1 MDVKGQETVCTVP
14 ISLIDDFA
22 EHPFQ
27 VRDDE
32 DMERLIQSIDN
43 NGVLNPVILRKNGE
57 RYELIAGHR
66 RKHACLRLGI
76 SSIPAIV
83 RELSRDEAVVEMVD
97 SNLQREHI
105 LPSEKAYAYKMKMD
119 AMKRKAGRPKENSTP
134 MVSNLRTDEI
144 IGEESGES
152 REQVRRYIRL
162 TELIP
167 ELLTM
172 VDEEKI
178 AFRPAVEL
186 SYLTRDEQTDLLE
199 TIESEDCTPSLAQA
213 IRMKNLSKVG
223 KLDMD
228 TIFAIMTEQK
238 PNQKEKIKIPIPALG
253 DYDMDELET
262 RVLQRYIVDLSQ
274 NGNTRTGKGLA
285 PNSVNAVV
293 LVLHASLTMAYAL
306 GLTKAV
312 HVDKIKRP
320 TVREKPVESFTTE
333 EQKLIEQA
341 VLSDRRPKMFGVVL
355 CAYIRGCELAS
366 FWLLNG
372 ATSTSR
378 KRSFM

>member
-1 MDVKGQETVCTVP
+1 MDVKSQETVCTVP

-32 DMERLIQSIDN
+32 DMERLIQSIEN
-43 NGVLNPVILRKNGE
+43 NGVLTPVILRKNGD

-76 SSIPAIV
+76 SGIPAIV
-83 RELSRDEAVVEMVD
+83 RELSREEAVVEMVD

-186 SYLTRDEQTDLLE
+186 SYLTHDEQTDLLE

-228 TIFAIMTEQK
+228 TIFAIMTEEK
-238 PNQKEKIKIPIPALG
+238 PNQKEKIKIPMERLEQFFPRGMPPKQIENVIIKALTHYQKHLNKKREDKG
-253 DYDMDELET
+253 D
-262 RVLQRYIVDLSQ
+262 R
-274 NGNTRTGKGLA
+274 
-285 PNSVNAVV
+285 
-293 LVLHASLTMAYAL
+293 
-306 GLTKAV
+306 
-312 HVDKIKRP
+312 
-320 TVREKPVESFTTE
+320 
-333 EQKLIEQA
+333 
-341 VLSDRRPKMFGVVL
+341 
-355 CAYIRGCELAS
+355 
-366 FWLLNG
+366 
-372 ATSTSR
+372 
-378 KRSFM
+378 

>member
-22 EHPFQ
+22 DHPFQ

-32 DMERLIQSIDN
+32 DMERLVQSIDN

-76 SSIPAIV
+76 SGIPAIV

-105 LPSEKAYAYKMKMD
+105 LPSEKAFAYKMKMD
-119 AMKRKAGRPKENSTP
+119 AMKRKAGRPKEN
-134 MVSNLRTDEI
+134 VSPLGTNLRTDEI
-144 IGEESGES
+144 IAEEAGES
-152 REQVRRYIRL
+152 RNQVQRYIRL

-213 IRMKNLSKVG
+213 IRMKNLSKLG

-238 PNQKEKIKIPIPALG
+238 PNQKEKIKIPMERLEQFFPRGMPPKQIEDTIVKALTLYQKHLKKKREDKG
-253 DYDMDELET
+253 D
-262 RVLQRYIVDLSQ
+262 R
-274 NGNTRTGKGLA
+274 
-285 PNSVNAVV
+285 
-293 LVLHASLTMAYAL
+293 
-306 GLTKAV
+306 
-312 HVDKIKRP
+312 
-320 TVREKPVESFTTE
+320 
-333 EQKLIEQA
+333 
-341 VLSDRRPKMFGVVL
+341 
-355 CAYIRGCELAS
+355 
-366 FWLLNG
+366 
-372 ATSTSR
+372 
-378 KRSFM
+378 

>member
-14 ISLIDDFA
+14 IRLIDDFA

-76 SSIPAIV
+76 SGIPAIV

-238 PNQKEKIKIPIPALG
+238 PNQKEKIKIPMERLEQFFPRGMPPKQIEDTIVKALTLYQKHLKKKREDKG
-253 DYDMDELET
+253 D
-262 RVLQRYIVDLSQ
+262 R
-274 NGNTRTGKGLA
+274 
-285 PNSVNAVV
+285 
-293 LVLHASLTMAYAL
+293 
-306 GLTKAV
+306 
-312 HVDKIKRP
+312 
-320 TVREKPVESFTTE
+320 
-333 EQKLIEQA
+333 
-341 VLSDRRPKMFGVVL
+341 
-355 CAYIRGCELAS
+355 
-366 FWLLNG
+366 
-372 ATSTSR
+372 
-378 KRSFM
+378 

>member
-14 ISLIDDFA
+14 IRLIDDFA

-32 DMERLIQSIDN
+32 DMERLVQSIDN

-119 AMKRKAGRPKENSTP
+119 AMKRKAGRPKENSRPLVEDFSTA
-134 MVSNLRTDEI
+134 DI
-144 IGEESGES
+144 IGQDTGESG
-152 REQVRRYIRL
+152 RQIQRYIRL

-186 SYLTRDEQTDLLE
+186 SYLTEDEQRDLLE
-199 TIESEDCTPSLAQA
+199 TIESEEATPSLAQA

-238 PNQKEKIKIPIPALG
+238 PNQKEKIKIPMERLEQFFPRGMPQKQIEDTIVKALTLYQKHLKKKREDKG
-253 DYDMDELET
+253 D
-262 RVLQRYIVDLSQ
+262 R
-274 NGNTRTGKGLA
+274 
-285 PNSVNAVV
+285 
-293 LVLHASLTMAYAL
+293 
-306 GLTKAV
+306 
-312 HVDKIKRP
+312 
-320 TVREKPVESFTTE
+320 
-333 EQKLIEQA
+333 
-341 VLSDRRPKMFGVVL
+341 
-355 CAYIRGCELAS
+355 
-366 FWLLNG
+366 
-372 ATSTSR
+372 
-378 KRSFM
+378 

>member
-1 MDVKGQETVCTVP
+1 LDVNSQEKVCTVP

-22 EHPFQ
+22 DHPFQ

-32 DMERLIQSIDN
+32 DMERLVQSIDN

-76 SSIPAIV
+76 SGIPAIV

-105 LPSEKAYAYKMKMD
+105 LPSEKAFAYKMKMD
-119 AMKRKAGRPKENSTP
+119 AMKRQGE
-134 MVSNLRTDEI
+134 RTDLTSRPMGEKLLSVEAVAESA
-144 IGEESGES
+144 EESA
-152 REQVRRYIRL
+152 RQIHRYIRL

-186 SYLTRDEQTDLLE
+186 SYLTEDEQRDLLE
-199 TIESEDCTPSLAQA
+199 TIESEEATPSLAQA

-238 PNQKEKIKIPIPALG
+238 PNQKEKIKIPMERLEQFFPRGMPQKQIEDTIVKALTLYQKHLKKKREDKG
-253 DYDMDELET
+253 D
-262 RVLQRYIVDLSQ
+262 R
-274 NGNTRTGKGLA
+274 
-285 PNSVNAVV
+285 
-293 LVLHASLTMAYAL
+293 
-306 GLTKAV
+306 
-312 HVDKIKRP
+312 
-320 TVREKPVESFTTE
+320 
-333 EQKLIEQA
+333 
-341 VLSDRRPKMFGVVL
+341 
-355 CAYIRGCELAS
+355 
-366 FWLLNG
+366 
-372 ATSTSR
+372 
-378 KRSFM
+378 

>member
-1 MDVKGQETVCTVP
+1 MDVNSQEKVCTVP

-22 EHPFQ
+22 DHPFQ

-32 DMERLIQSIDN
+32 DMELLIQSIDN

-76 SSIPAIV
+76 SGIPAIV

-105 LPSEKAYAYKMKMD
+105 LPSEKAFAYKMKMD
-119 AMKRKAGRPKENSTP
+119 AMKRQGE
-134 MVSNLRTDEI
+134 RTDLTSVPMAQKSKTTRELI
-144 IGEESGES
+144 AEESGES
-152 REQVRRYIRL
+152 ADQVRRYIRL

-186 SYLTRDEQTDLLE
+186 SYLTEDEQRDLLE
-199 TIESEDCTPSLAQA
+199 TIESEETTPSLAQA

-238 PNQKEKIKIPIPALG
+238 PNQKEKIKIPMERLEQFFPRGMPQKQIEDTIVKALTLYQKHLKKKREDKG
-253 DYDMDELET
+253 D
-262 RVLQRYIVDLSQ
+262 R
-274 NGNTRTGKGLA
+274 
-285 PNSVNAVV
+285 
-293 LVLHASLTMAYAL
+293 
-306 GLTKAV
+306 
-312 HVDKIKRP
+312 
-320 TVREKPVESFTTE
+320 
-333 EQKLIEQA
+333 
-341 VLSDRRPKMFGVVL
+341 
-355 CAYIRGCELAS
+355 
-366 FWLLNG
+366 
-372 ATSTSR
+372 
-378 KRSFM
+378 

>member
-1 MDVKGQETVCTVP
+1 MDVKGQETVFTVP

-22 EHPFQ
+22 DHPFQ

-32 DMERLIQSIDN
+32 DMELLIQSIDN

-76 SSIPAIV
+76 SGIPAIV

-119 AMKRKAGRPKENSTP
+119 AMKRKAGRPKENSRPLVEDFSTA
-134 MVSNLRTDEI
+134 DI
-144 IGEESGES
+144 IGQDTGESG
-152 REQVRRYIRL
+152 RQIQRYIRL

-186 SYLTRDEQTDLLE
+186 SYLTEDEQRDLLE

-238 PNQKEKIKIPIPALG
+238 PNQKEKIKIPMERLEQFFPRGMPQKQIEDTIVKALTLYQKHLKKKREDKG
-253 DYDMDELET
+253 D
-262 RVLQRYIVDLSQ
+262 R
-274 NGNTRTGKGLA
+274 
-285 PNSVNAVV
+285 
-293 LVLHASLTMAYAL
+293 
-306 GLTKAV
+306 
-312 HVDKIKRP
+312 
-320 TVREKPVESFTTE
+320 
-333 EQKLIEQA
+333 
-341 VLSDRRPKMFGVVL
+341 
-355 CAYIRGCELAS
+355 
-366 FWLLNG
+366 
-372 ATSTSR
+372 
-378 KRSFM
+378 

>member
-22 EHPFQ
+22 DHPFQ

-32 DMERLIQSIDN
+32 DMERLVQSIDN

-76 SSIPAIV
+76 SGIPAIV

-105 LPSEKAYAYKMKMD
+105 LPSEKAFAYKMKMD
-119 AMKRKAGRPKENSTP
+119 AMKRQGQRTDLTSCP
-134 MVSNLRTDEI
+134 MVTKLNSAGEI
-144 IGEESGES
+144 AEQGNESE
-152 REQVRRYIRL
+152 RQVFRYIRL

-186 SYLTRDEQTDLLE
+186 SYLTENEQRDLLE
-199 TIESEDCTPSLAQA
+199 TIESEEATPSLAQA
-213 IRMKNLSKVG
+213 IRMKNLSKDG

-228 TIFAIMTEQK
+228 TIFSIMTEQK
-238 PNQKEKIKIPIPALG
+238 PNQKEKIKIPMERLEQFFPRGMPQKQIEDTIVKALTLYQKHLKKKREDKG
-253 DYDMDELET
+253 D
-262 RVLQRYIVDLSQ
+262 R
-274 NGNTRTGKGLA
+274 
-285 PNSVNAVV
+285 
-293 LVLHASLTMAYAL
+293 
-306 GLTKAV
+306 
-312 HVDKIKRP
+312 
-320 TVREKPVESFTTE
+320 
-333 EQKLIEQA
+333 
-341 VLSDRRPKMFGVVL
+341 
-355 CAYIRGCELAS
+355 
-366 FWLLNG
+366 
-372 ATSTSR
+372 
-378 KRSFM
+378 

>member
-1 MDVKGQETVCTVP
+1 MDVNSQEKVCTVP

-22 EHPFQ
+22 DHPFQ

-76 SSIPAIV
+76 SGIPAIV

-105 LPSEKAYAYKMKMD
+105 LPSEKAFAYKMKMD
-119 AMKRKAGRPKENSTP
+119 AMKRKAGRPKEN
-134 MVSNLRTDEI
+134 VSQVGTNLRTDEI
-144 IGEESGES
+144 IAEEAGES
-152 REQVRRYIRL
+152 RNQIQRYIRL

-178 AFRPAVEL
+178 AFSPAVEL
-186 SYLTRDEQTDLLE
+186 SYLTENEQRDLLE
-199 TIESEDCTPSLAQA
+199 TIESEEATPSLAQA

-238 PNQKEKIKIPIPALG
+238 PNQKEKIKIPMERLEQFFPRGMPQKQIEDTIVKALTLYQKHLKKKREDKG
-253 DYDMDELET
+253 D
-262 RVLQRYIVDLSQ
+262 R
-274 NGNTRTGKGLA
+274 
-285 PNSVNAVV
+285 
-293 LVLHASLTMAYAL
+293 
-306 GLTKAV
+306 
-312 HVDKIKRP
+312 
-320 TVREKPVESFTTE
+320 
-333 EQKLIEQA
+333 
-341 VLSDRRPKMFGVVL
+341 
-355 CAYIRGCELAS
+355 
-366 FWLLNG
+366 
-372 ATSTSR
+372 
-378 KRSFM
+378 

>member
-1 MDVKGQETVCTVP
+1 MDVKSQETVCTVP

-43 NGVLNPVILRKNGE
+43 NGILNPVILRKNGE

-76 SSIPAIV
+76 SGIPAIV
-83 RELSRDEAVVEMVD
+83 RELSREEAVVEMVD

-119 AMKRKAGRPKENSTP
+119 AMKRQGE
-134 MVSNLRTDEI
+134 RTDLTSVPMAQKSKTTRELI
-144 IGEESGES
+144 AEESGES
-152 REQVRRYIRL
+152 ADQVRRYIRL

-186 SYLTRDEQTDLLE
+186 SYLTHDEQTDLLE

-228 TIFAIMTEQK
+228 TIFTIMTEQK
-238 PNQKEKIKIPIPALG
+238 PNQKEKIKIPMERLEQFFPRGMPPKQIEDTIVKALTLYQKHLKKKREDKG
-253 DYDMDELET
+253 D
-262 RVLQRYIVDLSQ
+262 R
-274 NGNTRTGKGLA
+274 
-285 PNSVNAVV
+285 
-293 LVLHASLTMAYAL
+293 
-306 GLTKAV
+306 
-312 HVDKIKRP
+312 
-320 TVREKPVESFTTE
+320 
-333 EQKLIEQA
+333 
-341 VLSDRRPKMFGVVL
+341 
-355 CAYIRGCELAS
+355 
-366 FWLLNG
+366 
-372 ATSTSR
+372 
-378 KRSFM
+378 

>member
-1 MDVKGQETVCTVP
+1 MDVKSQETVCTVP

-32 DMERLIQSIDN
+32 DMERLVQSIDN
-43 NGVLNPVILRKNGE
+43 NGVLNPVILRRNGE

-76 SSIPAIV
+76 SGIPAIV

-119 AMKRKAGRPKENSTP
+119 AMKRQGQRTDLTSCP
-134 MVSNLRTDEI
+134 MVTKLNSAGEI
-144 IGEESGES
+144 AEQGNESE
-152 REQVRRYIRL
+152 RQVFRYIRL

-186 SYLTRDEQTDLLE
+186 SYLTEDEQRDLLE

-213 IRMKNLSKVG
+213 IRMKNLSKIG

-238 PNQKEKIKIPIPALG
+238 PNQKEKIKIPMERLEQFFPRGMPQKQIEDTIVKALTLYQKHLKKKREDKG
-253 DYDMDELET
+253 D
-262 RVLQRYIVDLSQ
+262 R
-274 NGNTRTGKGLA
+274 
-285 PNSVNAVV
+285 
-293 LVLHASLTMAYAL
+293 
-306 GLTKAV
+306 
-312 HVDKIKRP
+312 
-320 TVREKPVESFTTE
+320 
-333 EQKLIEQA
+333 
-341 VLSDRRPKMFGVVL
+341 
-355 CAYIRGCELAS
+355 
-366 FWLLNG
+366 
-372 ATSTSR
+372 
-378 KRSFM
+378 

>member
-1 MDVKGQETVCTVP
+1 MDVKGQETVFTVP

-32 DMERLIQSIDN
+32 DMELLIQSIDN

-76 SSIPAIV
+76 SGIPAIV

-105 LPSEKAYAYKMKMD
+105 LPSEKAFAYKMKMD
-119 AMKRKAGRPKENSTP
+119 AMKRQGE
-134 MVSNLRTDEI
+134 RTDLTSVPMAQKSKTTRELI
-144 IGEESGES
+144 AEESGES
-152 REQVRRYIRL
+152 ADQVRRYIRL

-186 SYLTRDEQTDLLE
+186 SYLTEDEQRDLLE
-199 TIESEDCTPSLAQA
+199 TIESEEATPSLAQA

-238 PNQKEKIKIPIPALG
+238 PNQKEKIKIPMERLEQFFPRGMPQKQIEDTIVKALTLYQKHLKKKREDKG
-253 DYDMDELET
+253 D
-262 RVLQRYIVDLSQ
+262 R
-274 NGNTRTGKGLA
+274 
-285 PNSVNAVV
+285 
-293 LVLHASLTMAYAL
+293 
-306 GLTKAV
+306 
-312 HVDKIKRP
+312 
-320 TVREKPVESFTTE
+320 
-333 EQKLIEQA
+333 
-341 VLSDRRPKMFGVVL
+341 
-355 CAYIRGCELAS
+355 
-366 FWLLNG
+366 
-372 ATSTSR
+372 
-378 KRSFM
+378 

>member
-1 MDVKGQETVCTVP
+1 MDVKSQEKVCTVP

-22 EHPFQ
+22 DHPFQ

-32 DMERLIQSIDN
+32 DMERLVQSIDN

-76 SSIPAIV
+76 SGIPAIV

-167 ELLTM
+167 ELLTI
-172 VDEEKI
+172 VDEGKI

-186 SYLTRDEQTDLLE
+186 SYLTEDEQRDLLE
-199 TIESEDCTPSLAQA
+199 TIESEEATPSLAQA
-213 IRMKNLSKVG
+213 IRMKNLSKDG

-238 PNQKEKIKIPIPALG
+238 PNQKEKIKIPMERLEQFFPRGMPQKQIEDTIVKALTLYQKHLKKKREDKG
-253 DYDMDELET
+253 D
-262 RVLQRYIVDLSQ
+262 R
-274 NGNTRTGKGLA
+274 
-285 PNSVNAVV
+285 
-293 LVLHASLTMAYAL
+293 
-306 GLTKAV
+306 
-312 HVDKIKRP
+312 
-320 TVREKPVESFTTE
+320 
-333 EQKLIEQA
+333 
-341 VLSDRRPKMFGVVL
+341 
-355 CAYIRGCELAS
+355 
-366 FWLLNG
+366 
-372 ATSTSR
+372 
-378 KRSFM
+378 

>member
-1 MDVKGQETVCTVP
+1 MDVKDQEKVCTVP

-76 SSIPAIV
+76 SGIPAIV

-105 LPSEKAYAYKMKMD
+105 LPSEKAFAYKMKMD
-119 AMKRKAGRPKENSTP
+119 AMKRQGE
-134 MVSNLRTDEI
+134 RTDLTSVPMAQKSKTTRELI
-144 IGEESGES
+144 AEESGES
-152 REQVRRYIRL
+152 ADQVRRYIRL

-167 ELLTM
+167 ELLTL

-186 SYLTRDEQTDLLE
+186 SYLTEDEQRDLLE
-199 TIESEDCTPSLAQA
+199 TIESEEATPSLAQA

-238 PNQKEKIKIPIPALG
+238 PNQKEKIKIPMERLEQFFPRGMPQKQIEDTIVKALTLYQKHLKKKREDKG
-253 DYDMDELET
+253 D
-262 RVLQRYIVDLSQ
+262 R
-274 NGNTRTGKGLA
+274 
-285 PNSVNAVV
+285 
-293 LVLHASLTMAYAL
+293 
-306 GLTKAV
+306 
-312 HVDKIKRP
+312 
-320 TVREKPVESFTTE
+320 
-333 EQKLIEQA
+333 
-341 VLSDRRPKMFGVVL
+341 
-355 CAYIRGCELAS
+355 
-366 FWLLNG
+366 
-372 ATSTSR
+372 
-378 KRSFM
+378 

>member
-22 EHPFQ
+22 DHPFQ

-32 DMERLIQSIDN
+32 DMERLVQSIDN
-43 NGVLNPVILRKNGE
+43 NGVLTPVILRKNGE

-76 SSIPAIV
+76 SGIPAIV

-119 AMKRKAGRPKENSTP
+119 AMKRKAGRPKENSRPLVEDFSTA
-134 MVSNLRTDEI
+134 DI
-144 IGEESGES
+144 IGQDTGESG
-152 REQVRRYIRL
+152 RQIQRYIRL

-186 SYLTRDEQTDLLE
+186 SYLTEDEQRDLLE
-199 TIESEDCTPSLAQA
+199 TIESEEATPSLAQA

-238 PNQKEKIKIPIPALG
+238 PNQKEKIKIPMERLEQFFPRGMPQKQIEDTIVKALTLYQKHLKKKREDKG
-253 DYDMDELET
+253 D
-262 RVLQRYIVDLSQ
+262 R
-274 NGNTRTGKGLA
+274 
-285 PNSVNAVV
+285 
-293 LVLHASLTMAYAL
+293 
-306 GLTKAV
+306 
-312 HVDKIKRP
+312 
-320 TVREKPVESFTTE
+320 
-333 EQKLIEQA
+333 
-341 VLSDRRPKMFGVVL
+341 
-355 CAYIRGCELAS
+355 
-366 FWLLNG
+366 
-372 ATSTSR
+372 
-378 KRSFM
+378 

>member
-1 MDVKGQETVCTVP
+1 MDVKGQETVFTVP

-76 SSIPAIV
+76 SGIPAIV

-105 LPSEKAYAYKMKMD
+105 LPSEKAHAYKMKMD

-186 SYLTRDEQTDLLE
+186 SYLTEDEQRDLLE
-199 TIESEDCTPSLAQA
+199 TIESEEATPSLAQA

-238 PNQKEKIKIPIPALG
+238 PNQKEKIKIPMERLEQFFPRGMPQKQIEDTIVKALTLYQKHLKKKREDKG
-253 DYDMDELET
+253 D
-262 RVLQRYIVDLSQ
+262 R
-274 NGNTRTGKGLA
+274 
-285 PNSVNAVV
+285 
-293 LVLHASLTMAYAL
+293 
-306 GLTKAV
+306 
-312 HVDKIKRP
+312 
-320 TVREKPVESFTTE
+320 
-333 EQKLIEQA
+333 
-341 VLSDRRPKMFGVVL
+341 
-355 CAYIRGCELAS
+355 
-366 FWLLNG
+366 
-372 ATSTSR
+372 
-378 KRSFM
+378 

>member
-1 MDVKGQETVCTVP
+1 MDVNSQEKVCTVP

-76 SSIPAIV
+76 SGIPAIV

-105 LPSEKAYAYKMKMD
+105 LPSEKAFAYKMKMD
-119 AMKRKAGRPKENSTP
+119 AMKRQGE
-134 MVSNLRTDEI
+134 RTDLTSVPMAQKSKTTRELI
-144 IGEESGES
+144 AEESGES
-152 REQVRRYIRL
+152 ADQVRRYIRL

-186 SYLTRDEQTDLLE
+186 SYLTEDEQRDLLE
-199 TIESEDCTPSLAQA
+199 TIESEEATPSLAQA

-238 PNQKEKIKIPIPALG
+238 PNQKEKIKIPMERLEQFFPRGMPQKQIEDTIVKALTLYQKHLKKKREDKG
-253 DYDMDELET
+253 D
-262 RVLQRYIVDLSQ
+262 R
-274 NGNTRTGKGLA
+274 
-285 PNSVNAVV
+285 
-293 LVLHASLTMAYAL
+293 
-306 GLTKAV
+306 
-312 HVDKIKRP
+312 
-320 TVREKPVESFTTE
+320 
-333 EQKLIEQA
+333 
-341 VLSDRRPKMFGVVL
+341 
-355 CAYIRGCELAS
+355 
-366 FWLLNG
+366 
-372 ATSTSR
+372 
-378 KRSFM
+378 

>member
-32 DMERLIQSIDN
+32 DMERLVQSIDN

-76 SSIPAIV
+76 SGIPAIV

-186 SYLTRDEQTDLLE
+186 SYLTEDEQRDLLE

-238 PNQKEKIKIPIPALG
+238 PNQKEKIKIPMERLEQFFPRGMPQKQIEDTIVKALTLYQKHLKKKREDKG
-253 DYDMDELET
+253 D
-262 RVLQRYIVDLSQ
+262 R
-274 NGNTRTGKGLA
+274 
-285 PNSVNAVV
+285 
-293 LVLHASLTMAYAL
+293 
-306 GLTKAV
+306 
-312 HVDKIKRP
+312 
-320 TVREKPVESFTTE
+320 
-333 EQKLIEQA
+333 
-341 VLSDRRPKMFGVVL
+341 
-355 CAYIRGCELAS
+355 
-366 FWLLNG
+366 
-372 ATSTSR
+372 
-378 KRSFM
+378 

>member
-32 DMERLIQSIDN
+32 DMERLVQSIDN

-186 SYLTRDEQTDLLE
+186 SYLTENEQRDLLE

-238 PNQKEKIKIPIPALG
+238 PNQKEKIKIPMERLEQFFPRGMPQKQIEDTIVKALTLYQKHLKKKRE
-253 DYDMDELET
+253 DK
-262 RVLQRYIVDLSQ
+262 
-274 NGNTRTGKGLA
+274 GNR
-285 PNSVNAVV
+285 
-293 LVLHASLTMAYAL
+293 
-306 GLTKAV
+306 
-312 HVDKIKRP
+312 
-320 TVREKPVESFTTE
+320 
-333 EQKLIEQA
+333 
-341 VLSDRRPKMFGVVL
+341 
-355 CAYIRGCELAS
+355 
-366 FWLLNG
+366 
-372 ATSTSR
+372 
-378 KRSFM
+378 

>member
-76 SSIPAIV
+76 SGIPAIV

-186 SYLTRDEQTDLLE
+186 SYLTEDEQRDLLE
-199 TIESEDCTPSLAQA
+199 TIESEECTPSLAQA

-238 PNQKEKIKIPIPALG
+238 PNQKEKIKIPMERLEQFFPRGMPQKQIEDTIVKALTLYQKHLKKKREDKG
-253 DYDMDELET
+253 D
-262 RVLQRYIVDLSQ
+262 R
-274 NGNTRTGKGLA
+274 
-285 PNSVNAVV
+285 
-293 LVLHASLTMAYAL
+293 
-306 GLTKAV
+306 
-312 HVDKIKRP
+312 
-320 TVREKPVESFTTE
+320 
-333 EQKLIEQA
+333 
-341 VLSDRRPKMFGVVL
+341 
-355 CAYIRGCELAS
+355 
-366 FWLLNG
+366 
-372 ATSTSR
+372 
-378 KRSFM
+378 

>member
-1 MDVKGQETVCTVP
+1 LDVNSQEKVCTVP

-22 EHPFQ
+22 DHPFQ

-76 SSIPAIV
+76 SGIPAIV

-105 LPSEKAYAYKMKMD
+105 LPSEKAFAYKMKMD
-119 AMKRKAGRPKENSTP
+119 AMKRQGE
-134 MVSNLRTDEI
+134 RTDLTSRPMGEKLLSVEAVAESA
-144 IGEESGES
+144 EESA
-152 REQVRRYIRL
+152 RQIHRYIRL

-186 SYLTRDEQTDLLE
+186 SYLTHDEQTDLLE

-238 PNQKEKIKIPIPALG
+238 PNQKEKIKIPMERLEQFFPRGMPPKQIEDTIVKALTLYQKHLKKKREDKG
-253 DYDMDELET
+253 D
-262 RVLQRYIVDLSQ
+262 R
-274 NGNTRTGKGLA
+274 
-285 PNSVNAVV
+285 
-293 LVLHASLTMAYAL
+293 
-306 GLTKAV
+306 
-312 HVDKIKRP
+312 
-320 TVREKPVESFTTE
+320 
-333 EQKLIEQA
+333 
-341 VLSDRRPKMFGVVL
+341 
-355 CAYIRGCELAS
+355 
-366 FWLLNG
+366 
-372 ATSTSR
+372 
-378 KRSFM
+378 

>member
-14 ISLIDDFA
+14 ISLIDDFS

-238 PNQKEKIKIPIPALG
+238 PNQKEKIKIPMERLEQFFPRGMPPKQIEDTIVKALTLYQKHLKKKREDKG
-253 DYDMDELET
+253 D
-262 RVLQRYIVDLSQ
+262 R
-274 NGNTRTGKGLA
+274 
-285 PNSVNAVV
+285 
-293 LVLHASLTMAYAL
+293 
-306 GLTKAV
+306 
-312 HVDKIKRP
+312 
-320 TVREKPVESFTTE
+320 
-333 EQKLIEQA
+333 
-341 VLSDRRPKMFGVVL
+341 
-355 CAYIRGCELAS
+355 
-366 FWLLNG
+366 
-372 ATSTSR
+372 
-378 KRSFM
+378 